1 MKTGLMRWLA
11 AIIIVFS
18 CCAGILQAAELT
30 TPSILLTPRLRKTI
44 PTTPTLD
51 RIYQFSA
58 QEWRRSAKG
67 EWLSPLVKTNIPFNE
82 LIYYWRVRIPR
93 DEGFRLFLQ
102 VEFPDKTRSPWLYAG
117 YWGTVSYVENRRIP
131 EFDRGKLDYD
141 QLLLTTAAVS
151 FRFKLVDDG
160 KKPLSAKPAL
170 GVMVTLN
177 DPPSAFVENLSK
189 AERISLGAPEIIH
202 DVPLRLQVDTAGNK
216 LIDRCQSAALASAM
230 QYFGTT
236 VPLEQIICWTTDP
249 EYQSFGIWPRTIGA
263 AHELGFDAY
272 LDRFRDWDKVRYTV
286 AQNKIILCSITM
298 PQNDSYLA
306 PPYKKMSGHIVAL
319 CGVTDDNRV
328 VVIDSAITKQNRGYL
343 VQWLIPDFEK
353 IWMRNKGGV
362 GMVICPPRGFK
373 PKLVEHLPPFP
384 RSIGTVG
391 WPDDDQTTSAAP

>member
-1 MKTGLMRWLA
+1 MRTAFIGALAVNIFILFTCGLD
-11 AIIIVFS
+11 S
-18 CCAGILQAAELT
+18 QAAEVT
-30 TPSILLTPRLRKTI
+30 TPTILFTPRLHKTI
-44 PTTPTLD
+44 TTTPTLD
-51 RIYQFSA
+51 NVYRLSA
-58 QEWRRSAKG
+58 RDWHRAGKREWV
-67 EWLSPLVKTNIPFNE
+67 SPRVKTDIPFNE

-102 VEFPDKTRSPWLYAG
+102 AEFPDKTVSPWLYAG

-141 QLLLTTAAVS
+141 QLLLTTPAVS
-151 FRFKLVDDG
+151 FRFKLLDDG
-160 KKPLSAKPAL
+160 KKPLSVKPEL
-170 GVMVTLN
+170 GVLVTLN
-177 DPPSAFVENLSK
+177 DPGEAFAGKVAK
-189 AERISLGAPEIIH
+189 AEKKSTAPGIIH

-272 LDRFRDWDKVRYTV
+272 LDRFRDWDKVRDTV

-298 PQNDSYLA
+298 PPNDNYLA
-306 PPYKKMSGHIVAL
+306 PPYRKMSGHIVAL

-328 VVIDSAITKQNRGYL
+328 VVVDSAISKQNRGYL
-343 VQWLIPDFEK
+343 VQWLMPDFEK

-362 GMVICPPRGFK
+362 GMVICPPPGFK
-373 PKLVEHLPPFP
+373 PKLVKELPAFP
-384 RSIGTVG
+384 RSVGTVG
-391 WPDDDQTTSAAP
+391 WADDEQTTPSSL